1 MASGRKRWAIR
12 STGSSFIL
20 LVLAIVAMIQI
31 YPSLAFDPDEYVVK
45 VEPGESA
52 QFDLAEE
59 TLLTCLRVNEG
70 ASPASELRLE
80 SSNGS
85 ELPGRSPGFIESD
98 RPGLDDQKIY
108 SPVRIFDGIEEG
120 AYTLHND
127 AESSILWL
135 VDDGAMADDLYGNP
149 WLYLFYVGCCLGL
162 PIGLIGLV
170 LAIMVWTDKRK
181 LPDQFVI
188 INDGRVLIS
197 EVDGADIVQEQQ
209 IGVPGPFVE
218 GPVEENEERSGDSD
232 KRWVEWDDG

>member
-1 MASGRKRWAIR
+1 
-12 STGSSFIL
+12 
-20 LVLAIVAMIQI
+20 
-31 YPSLAFDPDEYVVK
+31 
-45 VEPGESA
+45 
-52 QFDLAEE
+52 
-59 TLLTCLRVNEG
+59 
-70 ASPASELRLE
+70 
-80 SSNGS
+80 
-85 ELPGRSPGFIESD
+85 
-98 RPGLDDQKIY
+98 
-108 SPVRIFDGIEEG
+108 
-120 AYTLHND
+120 
-127 AESSILWL
+127 
-135 VDDGAMADDLYGNP
+135 MADDLYGNP